1 MGMKDKE
8 QDYNNYLETR
18 KDYIQ
23 QKKEQ
28 IQDYAKYLM
37 LVSSGIF
44 SVSFLFIEK
53 IATPPIKEKKLL
65 LGAWICFSA
74 TVIIIIL
81 SFFLSSKAF
90 DKEILILDSNQAG
103 ENKKYSNTW
112 NVLVTISN
120 IISFIVFVIGFV
132 FLLIF
137 AYENL

>member
-1 MGMKDKE
+1 MKNKE

-18 KDYIQ
+18 KDYVQ

-53 IATPPIKEKKLL
+53 IATPPIKGKILL
-65 LGAWICFSA
+65 LLAWICFSA

-81 SFFLSSKAF
+81 SFFLSSNAF

-103 ENKKYSNTW
+103 ENKNYSNTW
-112 NVLVTISN
+112 NILVIISN
-120 IISFIVFVIGFV
+120 ILSLIVFVLGFV

-137 AYENL
+137 AYKNL